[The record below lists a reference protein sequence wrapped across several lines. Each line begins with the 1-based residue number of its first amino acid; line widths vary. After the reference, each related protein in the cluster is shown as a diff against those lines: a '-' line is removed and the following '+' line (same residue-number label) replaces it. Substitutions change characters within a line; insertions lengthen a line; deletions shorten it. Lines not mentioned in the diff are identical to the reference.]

1 MSGWAFSQPTKE
13 PAQPGKFEPSWESLK
28 QYRTPDWFR
37 DAKFGIWAHW
47 GPQCQPEE
55 GDWYGRFMYVEGS
68 PQYQAHLAKYG
79 HPSRAGFKEV
89 IKDWKAEAWDPEK
102 LVKLYKKSGARYF
115 FAMGNHHDNLD
126 LWDSRYQEWNSVAVG
141 PQQNILAGWAR
152 AARNNGLPFGVSI
165 HAAHAWLWYETA
177 QKADSAGPY
186 AGVPYDGKLTGA
198 DGRGLWWEG
207 LDPQNLYVQNHPLSS
222 GSEDIRSLW
231 YQWDWENGAAPPS
244 REFVL
249 NFYNRTMDM
258 INRYQPDLIYFDDT
272 TLPFWPVSEI
282 GLELAAHY
290 YNKNMLLNDGSLEA
304 VLFGKKLSEAQKACL
319 VWDVER
325 GAAPEIQELPWQTCT
340 CIGAWHYDRHI
351 YEDGRY
357 KSAPTV
363 IRMLADIVSKNGN
376 LLLSIPMRG
385 NGTIDEKEVAILEGI
400 GEWLAVNGACI
411 YETRP
416 WRVYGEGPRVENAA
430 AQKGQ
435 GFDEG
440 QGEVYTSRDI
450 RFTRKGDVLYAI
462 VMAWPEDG
470 EVIIRSLSAKNDNV
484 RGVEWLGGRVAGYS
498 FREDGLYVQL
508 PKDAQT
514 DMPLVLKIDGKTD

>member
-282 GLELAAHY
+282 GLEL
-290 YNKNMLLNDGSLEA
+290 
-304 VLFGKKLSEAQKACL
+304 
-319 VWDVER
+319 
-325 GAAPEIQELPWQTCT
+325 
-340 CIGAWHYDRHI
+340 
-351 YEDGRY
+351 
-357 KSAPTV
+357 
-363 IRMLADIVSKNGN
+363 
-376 LLLSIPMRG
+376 
-385 NGTIDEKEVAILEGI
+385 
-400 GEWLAVNGACI
+400 
-411 YETRP
+411 
-416 WRVYGEGPRVENAA
+416 
-430 AQKGQ
+430 
-435 GFDEG
+435 
-440 QGEVYTSRDI
+440 
-450 RFTRKGDVLYAI
+450 
-462 VMAWPEDG
+462 
-470 EVIIRSLSAKNDNV
+470 
-484 RGVEWLGGRVAGYS
+484 
-498 FREDGLYVQL
+498 
-508 PKDAQT
+508 
-514 DMPLVLKIDGKTD
+514 